1 MPDDRRLE
9 LKPYSAGFYRLII
22 HYGFMDKP
30 HLPNALE
37 SSRLP
42 GLPFDPMETSYFVS
56 RETLIRSSQA
66 GLPRWQEPIFIFLSR
81 LSTSASEFF
90 CIPPNR
96 VVELGMQLE
105 I

>member
-1 MPDDRRLE
+1 M
-9 LKPYSAGFYRLII
+9 
-22 HYGFMDKP
+22 
-30 HLPNALE
+30 
-37 SSRLP
+37 
-42 GLPFDPMETSYFVS
+42 
-56 RETLIRSSQA
+56 LIRSSQA
-66 GLPRWQEPIFIFLSR
+66 GLPRRQEPIFIFLSR